1 MGELL
6 QPLAVERLQH
16 LAWQTLLPGAI
27 EQFHTFILV
36 LLRLSGLL
44 FLGPIFG
51 QSTVP
56 ANVRILIILMLALVI
71 TPTLASQGRRGF
83 ERLDQNAD
91 GRLVRDEV
99 PAGLEDR
106 FDQLQ
111 QAAHMA
117 PDVGLTSDEYHVRPV
132 WPNSWLGL
140 AWVAA
145 GEISF
150 GLMLGL
156 GVTTILSGLQIAGQL
171 VDQQSGFGLG
181 EIFNPDLETSG
192 SITGQMLY
200 LLGTTVFLLL
210 DSVGGHLHMVRI
222 MIETFQ
228 TFPPGAAF
236 VSTSSV
242 DLLGELVRQSLV
254 IGIRVAAPVMVL
266 MSLIDLTVGFLS
278 HTVPQINVQT
288 IGYALRAML
297 SFLFLA
303 ATLGGLGDSI
313 WQFLPETL
321 DQFGQVLV
329 LPEA

>member
-1 MGELL
+1 VDELL
-6 QPLAVERLQH
+6 QPPALDRLQH
-16 LAWQTLLPGAI
+16 LAWQALLPGAV

-51 QSTVP
+51 QNSVP
-56 ANVRILIILMLALVI
+56 ANVRILIIMMLAMVI
-71 TPTLASQGRRGF
+71 TPTLTSQGRRGF
-83 ERLDQNAD
+83 ERLDLNSD
-91 GRLVRDEV
+91 GRIVREEV
-99 PAGLEDR
+99 PAGLEAR
-106 FDQLQ
+106 FDTLQ
-111 QAAHMA
+111 QAAHLS
-117 PDVGLTSDEYHVRPV
+117 PDMPLTRDDYHVRPV
-132 WPNSWLGL
+132 WPTSWLEL

-156 GVTTILSGLQIAGQL
+156 GVTAILSGLQIAGQL
-171 VDQQSGFGLG
+171 IDQQSGFGLG
-181 EIFNPDLETSG
+181 EIFNPDLDTSG

-200 LLGTTVFLLL
+200 LLGTVVFLML
-210 DSVGGHLHMVRI
+210 DSVGGHLQMVRI
-222 MIETFQ
+222 IVETFQ

-242 DLLGELVRQSLV
+242 DLLQELIRQSLILGV
-254 IGIRVAAPVMVL
+254 RIAAPVMVL

-288 IGYALRAML
+288 VGFALRAVL

-303 ATLGGLGDSI
+303 ATLGGLGDSLWEFI
-313 WQFLPETL
+313 PEAL
-321 DQFGQVLV
+321 DHFGQVLV
-329 LPEA
+329 MPES

>member
-1 MGELL
+1 MDEFL
-6 QPLAVERLQH
+6 QPPALDRLQH
-16 LAWQTLLPGAI
+16 LAWQTLLPGAV

-51 QSTVP
+51 QSSVP

-71 TPTLASQGRRGF
+71 TPTLVSQGRRGF
-83 ERLDQNAD
+83 DRLDQNAD

-99 PAGLEDR
+99 PEGLEDR
-106 FDQLQ
+106 FNQLQ
-111 QAAHMA
+111 QAAHLA
-117 PDVGLTSDEYHVRPV
+117 PDMALTPDEYHVRPV
-132 WPNSWLGL
+132 WPTTWLELG
-140 AWVAA
+140 WVAA

-156 GVTTILSGLQIAGQL
+156 GVTAILSGLQIAGQL
-171 VDQQSGFGLG
+171 IDQQSGFGLG
-181 EIFNPDLETSG
+181 EIFNPDLQTSG
-192 SITGQMLY
+192 SVTGQMLY
-200 LLGTTVFLLL
+200 MLGTTVFLML
-210 DSVGGHLHMVRI
+210 DSVGGHLQMVRI
-222 MIETFQ
+222 LVETFQ

-236 VSTSSV
+236 VSTSAV

-254 IGIRVAAPVMVL
+254 LGVRIAAPVMVL

-288 IGYALRAML
+288 VGFALRAIL

-303 ATLGGLGDSI
+303 ATLGGLGDSV
-313 WQFLPETL
+313 WQFLPDTL
-321 DQFGQVLV
+321 DQLGQVLV
-329 LPEA
+329 VPEG